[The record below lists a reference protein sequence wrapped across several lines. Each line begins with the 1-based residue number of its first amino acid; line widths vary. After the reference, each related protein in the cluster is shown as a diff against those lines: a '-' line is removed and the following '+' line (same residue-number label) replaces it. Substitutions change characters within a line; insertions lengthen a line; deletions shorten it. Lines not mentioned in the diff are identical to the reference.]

1 MRVILPGRKCES
13 VAVSVE
19 RGGLAAVSE
28 CVLVPHPLTM
38 LGLRV
43 GLAAFPPAMV
53 CTEHQFYPA
62 PFVQLLENITV
73 CSLNF
78 VYV

>member
-28 CVLVPHPLTM
+28 CVLVLVPHPLTM

-53 CTEHQFYPA
+53 CTEHHFYPA

-73 CSLNF
+73 C
-78 VYV
+78 YVV

>member
-19 RGGLAAVSE
+19 CGGLAAVSE

-53 CTEHQFYPA
+53 CTESLTFI
-62 PFVQLLENITV
+62 L
-73 CSLNF
+73 CSC
-78 VYV
+78 